1 MVSVL
6 TVPTKGTA
14 TFATVVFVVGT
25 GCPLQ
30 YQTSDLSVEATS
42 TTVAVIRAL
51 PPFWT
56 DKPKGWTAKVG
67 GPPRICAC
75 AIPQKPIKANNI
87 ATFSSEPLIFL
98 WQLSIIQ
105 DTLAIFVPKN

>member
-6 TVPTKGTA
+6 TVPTKGTT

-30 YQTSDLSVEATS
+30 YQVRDFIVEATS

-75 AIPQKPIKANNI
+75 PIPEKPIKASNT
-87 ATFSSEPLIFL
+87 ATFSRELLICL
-98 WQLSIIQ
+98 WQPSIIQ
-105 DTLAIFVPKN
+105 D